1 MSNDNDS
8 IPKETEKLIERA
20 EQSLKEN
27 EKEIFSE
34 IRISSNELSQIAKEE
49 TLKLKDSINNQEVII
64 KDLKDEKI
72 LLERNEIQNDIQ
84 KNQKLLID
92 EYKINNKKLN
102 SDVSELESK
111 VDELTIS
118 NRKFLINNDE
128 LKKTISRYIKHNK
141 NLQISINDLKK
152 IQLEFLNSKSQVRE
166 MTDRVKFYQDDNSR
180 LSSEIVNLQKKYETI
195 KNNFDK
201 ADKEKNS
208 IFKQIQELNTTLT
221 KNNIVGT
228 PYVKDKIEEDS
239 INSKILN
246 DISKKNLDDEVI
258 KTEKEVLDK
267 EINDIFK

>member
-1 MSNDNDS
+1 MSNDKDS
-8 IPKETEKLIERA
+8 IPKETEKIIERA

-34 IRISSNELSQIAKEE
+34 IRTSSNELSQIANEE

-102 SDVSELESK
+102 SDVSELQLK

-141 NLQISINDLKK
+141 NLQISINELKK
-152 IQLEFLNSKSQVRE
+152 IELEFLNSKSQVRE
-166 MTDRVKFYQDDNSR
+166 MTERVKFYQDDNSR

-201 ADKEKNS
+201 ADKEKNN
-208 IFKQIQELNTTLT
+208 IFKQIQELNTSLT

-246 DISKKNLDDEVI
+246 NISKKNLDDEVI
-258 KTEKEVLDK
+258 KTEKNDLDK